1 MDPETENEEGQELVE
16 EAIPIK
22 EEVAEQEPANPEQR
36 YVPYHQSEETGII
49 DTEINAPIGN
59 DMIVILTHI
68 LNKLD
73 NIEKSTG

>member
-1 MDPETENEEGQELVE
+1 MDPETENEEGQEPVE
-16 EAIPIK
+16 TA
-22 EEVAEQEPANPEQR
+22 EVAEEPVDTAKPEVR
-36 YVPYHQSEETGII
+36 YVPYHQAEETGII
-49 DTEINAPIGN
+49 DTETNTPIGN

>member
-1 MDPETENEEGQELVE
+1 MDPETENEEGQEPVE
-16 EAIPIK
+16 APAEPVEAP
-22 EEVAEQEPANPEQR
+22 AGQEPAEVENR
-36 YVPYHQSEETGII
+36 YVPYHQPEETGIM

-59 DMIVILTHI
+59 DMTVILTYI